1 MRFMITIYDNDDSAA
16 AYTGEF
22 REEHQ
27 RIHGEVQEELKASG
41 ELVDTQVLS
50 VTEAKVVRVHDG
62 SPAITDGPFTE
73 GRELVG
79 GYYIVDCAT
88 IDRALDIASRFIEA
102 RFAPIEVRALV
113 AD

>member
-1 MRFMITIYDNDDSAA
+1 MKFMITIYDNDDSEA

-22 REEHQ
+22 HDEHQ

-41 ELVDTQVLS
+41 EFVDSHELS
-50 VTEAKVVRVHDG
+50 VTDAKVVRVHDG

-88 IDRALDIASRFIEA
+88 MDRALAIASRFIEA

-113 AD
+113 GD

>member
-1 MRFMITIYDNDDSAA
+1 MKFMITIYDNDDSTA

-27 RIHGEVQEELKASG
+27 RVHGEVQEELTASG
-41 ELVDTQVLS
+41 ELVDTHELS
-50 VTEAKVVRVHDG
+50 VSEAKVVRVRDG
-62 SPAITDGPFTE
+62 AAAITDGPFTE

-79 GYYIVDCAT
+79 GYYIVDCVNM
-88 IDRALDIASRFIEA
+88 DRALAIASRFTEA

-113 AD
+113 EG